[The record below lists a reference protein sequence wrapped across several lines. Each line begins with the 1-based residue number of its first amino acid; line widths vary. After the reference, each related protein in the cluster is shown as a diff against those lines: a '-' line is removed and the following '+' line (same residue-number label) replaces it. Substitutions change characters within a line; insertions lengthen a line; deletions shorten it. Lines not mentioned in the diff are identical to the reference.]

1 MVASASVLLL
11 YPELYLPD
19 GEARHRDTHP
29 EEGRN
34 WSPDSDAVRGERGG
48 ERERERERKGE
59 RTSLD
64 EKGAQ
69 R

>member
-19 GEARHRDTHP
+19 GETRHRDTHP

-34 WSPDSDAVRGERGG
+34 RSPDSDAVRGER
-48 ERERERERKGE
+48 EREREKRGE
-59 RTSLD
+59 NQF
-64 EKGAQ
+64 G
-69 R
+69 

>member
-19 GEARHRDTHP
+19 GETRHRDTHP

-34 WSPDSDAVRGERGG
+34 RSPDSDAVRGER
-48 ERERERERKGE
+48 EREKRGE
-59 RTSLD
+59 NQF
-64 EKGAQ
+64 G
-69 R
+69 